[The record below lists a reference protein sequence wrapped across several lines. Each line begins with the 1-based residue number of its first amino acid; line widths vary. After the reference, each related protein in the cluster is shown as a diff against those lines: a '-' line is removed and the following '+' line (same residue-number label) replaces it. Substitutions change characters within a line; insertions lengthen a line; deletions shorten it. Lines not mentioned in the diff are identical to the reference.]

1 MISNHHNFTKK
12 YLDSLLPAQSG
23 RRYSVHD
30 SVRPELSVRIT
41 DSGVKSFVLLRRY
54 NGKIVRITL
63 GHYPTMTIDT
73 ARKKAVS
80 CLENLNNGEN
90 PNDTKRQ
97 YRNQLTLGKL
107 FCEFMERYSKLHKK
121 SWQYDQREIPLFL
134 SQWFNRKICDVQ
146 KTEIQNLF
154 DKITIKNGPYQA
166 NRLLERLRAMYN
178 KAIEWGWNGQNPTN
192 GIKKNREIKRDRF
205 LHLEEVPRF
214 INAVNAEELL
224 PRSYIWMLLYTGAR
238 KSNVLAM
245 RWSDIDFIQGV
256 WCIPDTKNSE
266 PVVVPLIGRA
276 MSLLQELPRT
286 NQWVFPSPKNPENH
300 YADPQ
305 KAWKRVLNN
314 AGIENLRLHDLRRT
328 MGSWQAISGSS
339 LPIIGKSL
347 GHKSTSATQVYSRL
361 TIDPIRDSMQTATD
375 KMLRFVE

>member
-12 YLDSLLPAQSG
+12 YLDLLLPAQSG

-256 WCIPDTKNSE
+256 WRIPDTKNGD

-276 MSLLQELPRT
+276 MSLLRELSRT
-286 NQWVFPSPKNPENH
+286 SQWVFPSPKNPENH
-300 YADPQ
+300 YADPK

-314 AGIENLRLHDLRRT
+314 AGITDLRIHDIRRT
-328 MGSWQAISGSS
+328 LGSWQAISGSS
-339 LPIIGKSL
+339 LQIIGKSL
-347 GHKSTSATQVYSRL
+347 GHKSAQSTEIYARL
-361 TIDPIRDSMQTATD
+361 STEPVRNSMEKALGFLDS
-375 KMLRFVE
+375 K